1 MLEKLQEIVRK
12 YADDEEIVISGEMVL
27 LSDLGLN
34 SYELVELVCK
44 VEDEFDV
51 EIPDRVI
58 GRLKTVQD
66 VLDYIDRRKGGIDN
80 G

>member
-1 MLEKLQEIVRK
+1 MLEKLQEIVRQ
-12 YADDEEIVISGEMVL
+12 YADDEEITISGDMVL

-44 VEDEFDV
+44 VEDEFNV
-51 EIPDRVI
+51 EISDRVI

-66 VLDYIDRRKGGIDN
+66 VLDYIARHE
-80 G
+80 